1 MATDTTHQIPAATPA
16 LAPGVDADA
25 GACTVGVTGLW
36 QRSCG
41 RAVLLR
47 HYLRH
52 GLRHGIKRL
61 LDIVCGVMMVLLVSP
76 IMICSGLAI
85 LFKDGYPMFFSG
97 SRVGRDGRLFKMLK
111 FRTMR
116 RDAEAIARKI
126 EEHKISETAGNFEI
140 PQDESVLKLRHT
152 LQKLSPSDR
161 YHRDPRILP
170 FGHFMRRFSID
181 ELPQFFHIISGEMS
195 LVGPRPLAAW
205 EVADFTP
212 RDVLRHKVTPGLTG
226 PWQISD
232 RKSLTHDQSIAL
244 DLQYIARQSLWN
256 DLKILLLTI
265 PVAFKNR
272 GGN

>member
-1 MATDTTHQIPAATPA
+1 MAMEATHTSTSARQAYAQGSTPHAAICTA
-16 LAPGVDADA
+16 GAPGLWRRA
-25 GACTVGVTGLW
+25 GGW
-36 QRSCG
+36 
-41 RAVLLR
+41 AVLLR
-47 HYLRH
+47 HHMRH
-52 GLRHGIKRL
+52 GLRYGAKRL
-61 LDIVCGVMMVLLVSP
+61 LDIVCGAIMVLLVSP
-76 IMICSGLAI
+76 IMICAALAI
-85 LFKDGYPMFFSG
+85 WIKDGRPIFFAG
-97 SRVGRDGRLFKMLK
+97 SRVGMDGRLFKMLK

-126 EEHKISETAGNFEI
+126 EEHKISATAGNFEI

-152 LQKLSPSDR
+152 LQKLSPSDQ

-170 FGHFMRRFSID
+170 FGHFMRRFSVD

-244 DLQYIARQSLWN
+244 DLQYAARQSLWY
-256 DLKILLLTI
+256 DLKILLLTV

-272 GGN
+272 AGN